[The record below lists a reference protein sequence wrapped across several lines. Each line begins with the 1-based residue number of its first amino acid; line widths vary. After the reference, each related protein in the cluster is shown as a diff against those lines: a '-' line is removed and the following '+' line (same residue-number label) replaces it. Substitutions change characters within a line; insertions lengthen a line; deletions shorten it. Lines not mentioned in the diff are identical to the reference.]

1 MCHWLAKGG
10 GEAFSRPL
18 LGGTPGGWGGERP
31 AHSRP
36 EQILPVTSSPRG
48 FRTQLLQHSFWPL
61 SPRLSHQMTIKLQ
74 KLSSLTHHVLASIHT
89 GSSLSGKARKDD
101 LLGRGRARVGGVPL
115 HHRESVAP
123 AWWESVATDSS
134 PSPGRPLCGAAAPA
148 QACQACSSLG
158 PHGQHRTRVVP
169 AQSFLPPDSEPVRSI
184 LPSHWPPRTLV

>member
-74 KLSSLTHHVLASIHT
+74 KLSSLTHRVPASIHT

-101 LLGRGRARVGGVPL
+101 LLGRGRARVGGGFPCTTGSLWLLHGGNQWPPIPHLVPAARSVGQLHLPKPAKPVPL
-115 HHRESVAP
+115 WVLTAN
-123 AWWESVATDSS
+123 T
-134 PSPGRPLCGAAAPA
+134 
-148 QACQACSSLG
+148 
-158 PHGQHRTRVVP
+158 GQG
-169 AQSFLPPDSEPVRSI
+169 
-184 LPSHWPPRTLV
+184 